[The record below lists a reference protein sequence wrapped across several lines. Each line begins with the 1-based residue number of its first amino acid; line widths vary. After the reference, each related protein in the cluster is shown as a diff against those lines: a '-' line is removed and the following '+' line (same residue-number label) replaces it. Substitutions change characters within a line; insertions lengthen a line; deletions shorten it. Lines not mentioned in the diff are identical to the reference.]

1 MTKPLSDRILVV
13 DDSRPI
19 HDDFAKIL
27 QGKAEDAN
35 VAAAEAAFF
44 GTEVDAG
51 SSIPRYELDHAF
63 QGEEALQL
71 VSQAIAGN
79 RPYSFAFIDMRMPPG
94 WDGIETI
101 QRLWGVDPKLHVV
114 VCTAYSDYSWSEMID
129 QLGVND
135 QVLLL
140 KKPFDPAEVQQIAVT
155 LTEKRRLADT
165 IAEQVASLEIT
176 IEERTAHLR
185 SAHTELDELLRAIS
199 SILIGIDLSG
209 AVCRWNQAAE
219 NILEVATED
228 AIGEMFLELPIN
240 WNSFDDIEKIANSVD
255 CSSRMEA
262 TFQDASGR
270 NRILGFSAYPVGAPG
285 EPKGMLLLGA
295 ELTAHKV
302 VEHQLQQAQ
311 KLEAVGQL
319 AAGVAH
325 EINTPMQYLGDN
337 LDFLHNKI
345 GKLAPLIESYE
356 EILGLAQQ
364 SGHNEK
370 LVGEMNEHRKTL
382 KIKSFVAQAL
392 EAITD
397 SQDGVKHV
405 SRIVRAMKEFSHP
418 GQDEKTS
425 LDINNALESAAAV
438 STNEWKYV
446 AEVEFDLD
454 DALPIVT
461 AFPGEVNQVFLNII
475 VNAAHAIGECNDDGA
490 SGKGSIRISTKST
503 DTHVVVTIQ
512 DNGTG
517 ISDENRGRIF
527 DPFFTTKEVGKGT
540 GQGLSIAHSVI
551 VQKHGGMLTCDSTP
565 GEGTTFKIQLPID
578 GEVLSDAPELETCE
592 F

>member
-1 MTKPLSDRILVV
+1 MTNSTPDRILIV
-13 DDSRPI
+13 DDSRQI

-35 VAAAEAAFF
+35 AAAAEAAFF
-44 GTEVDAG
+44 GEEVDVQ

-71 VSQAIAGN
+71 VLQASACN

-101 QRLWGVDPKLHVV
+101 QHLWEVDSELHVV
-114 VCTAYSDYSWSEMID
+114 VCTAYSDYSWTEMID

-155 LTEKRRLADT
+155 ITEKRHLADT
-165 IAEQVASLEIT
+165 IAQQVESLENT
-176 IEERTAHLR
+176 IAERTAHLR
-185 SAHTELDELLRAIS
+185 AAHAELEELLRAIS

-219 NILEVATED
+219 NILEVTAED
-228 AIGEMFLELPIN
+228 AIGKMFLELPIN
-240 WNSFDDIEKIANSVD
+240 WNSLDDIEELANCVD
-255 CSSRMEA
+255 SSSRMEA
-262 TFQDASGR
+262 TFQDVAGR
-270 NRILGFSAYPVGAPG
+270 NRILGFSAYPVGAP
-285 EPKGMLLLGA
+285 EAPKGLLLLGA
-295 ELTAHKV
+295 ELTAHKI

-337 LDFLHNKI
+337 LDFLHSKI
-345 GKLAPLIESYE
+345 SKLAPLIESYQ
-356 EILGLAQQ
+356 EILLLADQ
-364 SGHNEK
+364 SGNNEK
-370 LVGEMNEHRKTL
+370 VVREMYEHQKKL
-382 KIKSFVAQAL
+382 KIKSFVEQAL

-397 SQDGVKHV
+397 SRDGVKHV

-418 GQDEKTS
+418 GQDEMTS
-425 LDINNALESAAAV
+425 LDINNALESAVAV

-446 AEVEFDLD
+446 AEVVFDLD
-454 DALPIVT
+454 NDVPLVT

-475 VNAAHAIGECNDDGA
+475 VNAAHAIGECNDDGV
-490 SGKGSIRISTKST
+490 SGKGCITISTEST
-503 DTHVVVTIQ
+503 DTHVVVTIR

-517 ISDENRGRIF
+517 ISAENRERIF

-551 VQKHGGMLTCDSTP
+551 VKKHGGMLTCESTP

-578 GEVLSDAPELETCE
+578 GEVLSDTSELETCE
-592 F
+592 I